1 MSRQHIAASHR
12 IELPVPAD
20 RGLRFFTP
28 AGERLWVP
36 GWAPRHLHPAD
47 GHTEAGMVFTT
58 GTGDEFTIWCL
69 VDWQPAQGRARYSRV
84 TPALRAGTV
93 EVRCAPIDGQCCSVD
108 VSYTLTALTLA
119 GEATLAAFEGAA
131 YRQMIE
137 SWRAAIEAGLPAL
150 RAAEI
155 P

>member
-1 MSRQHIAASHR
+1 MSRHVAATHR

-36 GWAPRHLHPAD
+36 GWSPRHLHPAD
-47 GHTEAGMVFTT
+47 GRTEAGMVFTT
-58 GTGDEFTIWCL
+58 GAGDDFTIWCL

-93 EVRCAPIDGQCCSVD
+93 DVRCVPIDAQRCAVD
-108 VSYTLTALTLA
+108 VSYTLTALSPA
-119 GEATLAAFEGAA
+119 GETTLVAFEGPA

-137 SWRAAIEAGLPAL
+137 SWREAIEVRLPVL
-150 RAAEI
+150 QAAEI